1 MNSAATCIEFVG
13 VRADEAATV
22 GILPHLPAAVA
33 ATISAHRSL

>member
-1 MNSAATCIEFVG
+1 MNSASTCIEFVG

-22 GILPHLPAAVA
+22 GNLPLPLMVA